1 MRAPRLPGRALAP
14 TSATL
19 RASSIAVTA
28 VLAWPPAAALL
39 TWPPAAAG
47 VTRAAPGGGAAFGGG
62 GHFRRPDARR
72 SARAAL
78 AACMPGMPQTPPPA
92 WVAELA

>member
-19 RASSIAVTA
+19 RASSIAVTEVLVWAGA
-28 VLAWPPAAALL
+28 V
-39 TWPPAAAG
+39 TS
-47 VTRAAPGGGAAFGGG
+47 GGS
-62 GHFRRPDARR
+62 ARR
-72 SARAAL
+72 SAIAAL

>member
-1 MRAPRLPGRALAP
+1 MRGRDGLLATSAIMRAPRLPGRALAP

-28 VLAWPPAAALL
+28 GLREL
-39 TWPPAAAG
+39 
-47 VTRAAPGGGAAFGGG
+47 FGLRRG
-62 GHFRRPDARR
+62 GHLRRAGRRVARR
-72 SARAAL
+72 SAIAAR